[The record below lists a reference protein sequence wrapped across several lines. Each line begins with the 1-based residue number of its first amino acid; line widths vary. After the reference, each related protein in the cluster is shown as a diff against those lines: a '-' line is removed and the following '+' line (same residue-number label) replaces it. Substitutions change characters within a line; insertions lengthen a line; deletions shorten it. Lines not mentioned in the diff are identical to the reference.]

1 MGDLLGQFTSGQGN
15 KLQGLFGMLGGDSGG
30 MEGRAS
36 EKGMDPSLI
45 TGMLSMLGGGGGG
58 ASGGGGGFNLQ
69 SLLQVFR
76 DCQIFHYSIW
86 MSIIRHN
93 LCCITMHFRNFI
105 LY

>member
-1 MGDLLGQFTSGQGN
+1 
-15 KLQGLFGMLGGDSGG
+15 MLGGDSGG

-69 SLLQVFR
+69 SLLQVLQ

-86 MSIIRHN
+86 IICAA
-93 LCCITMHFRNFI
+93 LQCIFVI
-105 LY
+105 LSYTRLVKCLLKAVGQVVVHRVSLVY

>member
-1 MGDLLGQFTSGQGN
+1 
-15 KLQGLFGMLGGDSGG
+15 MLGGDSGG

-58 ASGGGGGFNLQ
+58 GASGGGFNLQ

-86 MSIIRHN
+86 MSSKSVLHYN
-93 LCCITMHFRNFI
+93 AFS
-105 LY
+105 